1 MKRLIFIT
9 ILFSAVCGSGFS
21 QAVRNSGESERKVF
35 EQMIIDHSKKIK
47 TLQCA
52 FVQEKT
58 STLFSEKAVSK
69 GNLFY
74 RAPDALR
81 WEYTEPG
88 ISTFILN
95 GNDAVLLGKNDE
107 NLSNERML
115 RELGGIIIS
124 LINGNGIA
132 QSKQFITAFY
142 EPENDHLQVVLTPV
156 QRRLKDF
163 FNTIEM
169 KIDVKTM
176 LADEI
181 ILSEKS
187 GDKTNIFLTNK
198 ELNKEISSSIFT
210 IK

>member
-1 MKRLIFIT
+1 MKRLVFIT
-9 ILFSAVCGSGFS
+9 ILFSTICGSVFS
-21 QAVRNSGESERKVF
+21 LTLRSLSEF
-35 EQMIIDHSKKIK
+35 EQKMLDHSKKIK
-47 TLQCA
+47 TLQCS

-58 STLFSEKAVSK
+58 SALFSEKAVSK
-69 GNLFY
+69 GNLFFKS
-74 RAPDALR
+74 PNALR
-81 WEYTEPG
+81 WEYTDPS

-95 GNDAVLLGKNDE
+95 GNDAVLLGKNNE
-107 NLSNERML
+107 KLGNERMF

-124 LINGNGIA
+124 LINGNGII
-132 QSKQFITAFY
+132 QSKQFTTAFY
-142 EPENDHLQVVLTPV
+142 ETESDRLQVVLTPISK
-156 QRRLKDF
+156 RLKDF
-163 FNTIEM
+163 FSKIEM